1 MPNIKFTQLPN
12 LGNVTATTI
21 VPVVDSG
28 VNYQVTGANLQT
40 FVNTSSGNITGG
52 NIISTGAVSATG
64 NVSGNYILG
73 NGSQLTGI
81 PAQYGNANVAAYL
94 PTFSGNLAGGN
105 ATITNSVSAAT
116 FSGSGAALTN
126 LPGGNVVGAVAT
138 ATLATTATSATTA
151 TTATTAGTVTT
162 AAQPN
167 ITSVGTLT
175 NLAVS
180 GNVSANYFVGNG
192 SALTGIVAVSTY
204 NDANVAAFLPTYTGA
219 MTAMTGNVTTTGN
232 VQAAHVKGNGSA
244 LTGIVNSIQAGSGIS
259 ISASTGTV
267 TITNTGAGNTT
278 SISNGTSNVSI
289 NSANGNVTVGVGGT
303 ANQLTIG
310 SLSGLSLG
318 IIANTALAA
327 SQFYCGLQTSP
338 GVFVGGAY
346 RGANANVQING
357 DAATFFETTGYGN
370 MSLGSSGQTQIT
382 GASLLLNGD
391 IVINGSYLKAIPS
404 TPATSSA
411 TGSIGQI
418 KWDANYIYVCTATN
432 TWKRVALST
441 F

>member
-40 FVNTSSGNITGG
+40 FVNNSSGNITGG

-73 NGSQLTGI
+73 NGSLLTGI

-94 PTFSGNLAGGN
+94 PTFTGNLAGGN

-162 AAQPN
+162 AAQAN

-175 NLAVS
+175 SLAVS

-219 MTAMTGNVTTTGN
+219 MTAMTGNLTTTGN
-232 VQAAHVKGNGSA
+232 VQAAHVKGIGTA
-244 LTGIVNSIQAGSGIS
+244 LTGIVNSIQAGTGIS
-259 ISASTGTV
+259 ISGATGVVTISAAGGAAAVIATGSNFANTAAGSGKMWINGGNSTGTYNIGGYANNILLITNGAGNCAMAMTDGGNINLLTPIGSAINLNNV
-267 TITNTGAGNTT
+267 GVTNTGDLNSQDIVASGQI
-278 SISNGTSNVSI
+278 ISTQSSNPPFRGAQQTKT
-289 NSANGNVTVGVGGT
+289 NS
-303 ANQLTIG
+303 
-310 SLSGLSLG
+310 SD
-318 IIANTALAA
+318 
-327 SQFYCGLQTSP
+327 
-338 GVFVGGAY
+338 GGA
-346 RGANANVQING
+346 
-357 DAATFFETTGYGN
+357 
-370 MSLGSSGQTQIT
+370 
-382 GASLLLNGD
+382 GD
-391 IVINGSYLKAIPS
+391 IA
-404 TPATSSA
+404 
-411 TGSIGQI
+411 
-418 KWDANYIYVCTATN
+418 WDANYIYVCTASN
-432 TWKRVALST
+432 VWKRAALST